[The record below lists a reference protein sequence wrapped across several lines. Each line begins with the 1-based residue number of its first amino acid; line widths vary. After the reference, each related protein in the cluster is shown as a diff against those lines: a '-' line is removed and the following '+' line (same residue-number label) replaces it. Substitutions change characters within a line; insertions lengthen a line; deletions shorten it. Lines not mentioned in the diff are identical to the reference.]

1 MGSGSNGTR
10 GAFLSVVS
18 EVYCI
23 ILILR
28 TKFYSILHLRVAMA
42 KDIKK

>member
-1 MGSGSNGTR
+1 MGSSSNGTR

-18 EVYCI
+18 EVYFI

-28 TKFYSILHLRVAMA
+28 TKFYSKYFTFKGSHGRGH
-42 KDIKK
+42 